1 MILAVD
7 VQYRNDYATAAGVLF
22 PSWES
27 DTPSDELVAESE
39 QVAAYRPGQFYL
51 RELPCILAL
60 LPRIHNQPA
69 CFIIDGY
76 ISLGKEGKPGLGMH
90 LWNALAGKI
99 PVIGVA
105 KSRYMDTAEECE
117 LYRGRSKRPLYVT
130 AVGISLDEAK
140 EHIRGMHGVH
150 RIPTMLKRVDQLC
163 RGLI

>member
-7 VQYRNDYATAAGVLF
+7 VYYRGDHATAAGVLF

-27 DTPSDELVAESE
+27 DTPSDELAVESE

-60 LPRIHNQPA
+60 LSQIPQQPS
-69 CFIIDGY
+69 CILIDGY
-76 ISLGKEGKPGLGMH
+76 VSLGKERKPGLGMH

-105 KSRYMDTAEECE
+105 KSRFKETPEETE
-117 LYRGRSKRPLYVT
+117 LYRGGSRSPLYVT

-150 RIPTMLKRVDQLC
+150 RIPTMLKRADRLS